1 MSNSKRCDAFQV
13 ALDGGTGTTALHYG
27 AAPDASVGA
36 ACVFAHGAG
45 AGQQHPF
52 MTSFAQAMANRGLDV
67 VTFNFPYMEQKRKL
81 PDKSPVL
88 ESCYARVIMAV
99 RERITSARQFVFI
112 GGKSMGG
119 RMATQLAAA
128 DATLPIAGLVML
140 GYPLHP
146 PGKPQQRRDAH
157 LPHVGRPMLI
167 VQGSRDAF
175 GTPDELT
182 PVLAPIVPAARLHI
196 IDGGDHSFK
205 IPRTSGRTQTTV
217 DEEIRDTCSQ
227 WMRSIIIAA
236 PPARA

>member
-1 MSNSKRCDAFQV
+1 MSNSKRCDEVRV
-13 ALDGGTGTTALHYG
+13 ALDGGAGTTALHYG
-27 AAPDASVGA
+27 AAADASVGA
-36 ACVFAHGAG
+36 TLVFAHGAG
-45 AGQQHPF
+45 AGHRHPF
-52 MTSFAQAMANRGLDV
+52 ITSFAQAMADRGFDV
-67 VTFNFPYMEQKRKL
+67 VTFNFPYMEQGRKL

-88 ESCYARVIMAV
+88 EGCYAKVIATV
-99 RERITSARQFVFI
+99 HARIESARRFVFI

-128 DATLPIAGLVML
+128 DAALPMAGLLML

-175 GTPDELT
+175 GTPDELI
-182 PVLAPIVPAARLHI
+182 PVLAPIVPAATLHV

-205 IPRTSGRTQTTV
+205 IPRTPGRTQAVV
-217 DEEIRDTCSQ
+217 DDEIRETCSQ
-227 WMRSIIIAA
+227 WMRSIISAS
-236 PPARA
+236 PARV